1 MQNRRL
7 VIWIVFGVF
16 VWGVI
21 HALGAYV
28 NYKFDS
34 PWRVWRGV
42 VVLLF
47 VEAFLGFWLLLLWLR
62 RVRSTARG
70 DGRERS
76 SRERFSPVNPQH
88 TE

>member
-7 VIWIVFGVF
+7 ILWIVLGVF
-16 VWGVI
+16 VWGAI
-21 HALGAYV
+21 HAVGAYV

-47 VEAFLGFWLLLLWLR
+47 VEAFLAFWLLLLWLR
-62 RVRSTARG
+62 R
-70 DGRERS
+70 GRRNPVEKRHAPPNHPY
-76 SRERFSPVNPQH
+76 SRR
-88 TE
+88 